1 MMSSLPSAHLAVS
14 QVLKDDE
21 RMTDFLS
28 VRDVPADDFNTI
40 VDMALEIK
48 RDAVPWS
55 DRLKG
60 KTLGMI
66 FQKTSTRTRF
76 SFEVGMTQLGGHAI
90 FAQTQ
95 HTQMGIADMA
105 DEGKVISR
113 YVDLIMARMMLNRDL
128 VALAEGS
135 EVPVINGCDER
146 YHPAQALTDLMTI
159 KEALGRTEDVKIV
172 YVGIGNNVS
181 NSLSMA
187 SAYCKAHFVLCVPE
201 LDPPAVDEEQLDIL
215 HASGCYEEIDDP
227 AVAMKDADVVY
238 TDTWINMEYFD
249 DPAFAEEKER
259 RIETFKRYQINEDLL
274 KLSGRK
280 TLIMHCL
287 PAHKGYEVNET
298 VLYHPDSVVFEQAE
312 NRLHAQKA
320 LMLWLLGEF

>member
-1 MMSSLPSAHLAVS
+1 
-14 QVLKDDE
+14 
-21 RMTDFLS
+21 MTDFLK
-28 VRDVPADDFNTI
+28 VRDISADDFNI
-40 VDMALEIK
+40 IIDKAIEIK
-48 RDAVPWS
+48 KNPAPWS
-55 DRLKG
+55 EALKG

-95 HTQMGIADMA
+95 YTQLGIADVA

-113 YVDLIMARMMLNRDL
+113 YVDLIMARLIANRDL

-135 EVPVINGCDER
+135 EVPVINGCDEC

-159 KEALGRTEDVKIV
+159 KEALGRTEGLKIV
-172 YVGIGNNVS
+172 YAGIGNNVS

-187 SAYCKAHFVLCVPE
+187 SIFCGAHFTLCVPE
-201 LDPPAVDEEQLDIL
+201 FDPPAVDEEQLDIL
-215 HASGCYEEIDDP
+215 RESGRYEEVADP
-227 AVAMKDADVVY
+227 AQAMKDADVVY
-238 TDTWINMEYFD
+238 TDTWINMEYFNN
-249 DPAFAEEKER
+249 PAFADEKDR
-259 RIETFKRYQINEDLL
+259 RVAKFQPYQVNEKLL

-280 TLIMHCL
+280 TLVMHCL
-287 PAHKGYEVNET
+287 PAHKGYEVNDT
-298 VLYHPDSVVFEQAE
+298 ILYHPDSVIFDQAE

-320 LMLWLLGEF
+320 LMLWLLGKL